1 VSFVRLLRLLDR
13 IVRHP
18 NSDLWLLFLG
28 AAVVSF
34 LAFFGAVSTEVVL
47 GLVLSVL
54 AAVSLSQIR
63 TRNQLTPQETLLT
76 AFPAEYF
83 EKRKALRS
91 SYMFAGVTMDRT
103 LPTARQDLDRL
114 LKLPGTVRVLLPDPS
129 DGALMRMIGAS
140 HRLGL
145 DADQAS
151 QKIRANLEALS
162 GLGLGDRRAE
172 LRVTNVLP
180 RVGINALDVD
190 ELDGAL
196 MVQHYEFRPEPD
208 AEAGPILWV
217 TRRNDGEWYER
228 FRRELERIWDEATP
242 WPR

>member
-1 VSFVRLLRLLDR
+1 M
-13 IVRHP
+13 RHP
-18 NSDLWLLFLG
+18 NSDLWLLFLV
-28 AAVVSF
+28 AATVSF
-34 LAFFGAVSTEVVL
+34 LSFFGAVSTDVVL

-54 AAVSLSQIR
+54 AAVALSQIR
-63 TRNQLTPQETLLT
+63 TRNQLAPHETLLK

-103 LPTARQDLDRL
+103 LPTARQDVDRL
-114 LKLPGTVRVLLPDPS
+114 LNARGTVRVLLPDPDDS
-129 DGALMRMIGAS
+129 ALMRMVEAS

-151 QKIRANLEALS
+151 QKIRANLDTLS
-162 GLGLGDRRAE
+162 SLGLDGLRAE
-172 LRVTNVLP
+172 LRVTSVLP

-190 ELDGAL
+190 QLHGAL
-196 MVQHYEFRPEPD
+196 MVQHYEFRPEP
-208 AEAGPILWV
+208 AGEAGPILWV
-217 TRRNDGEWYER
+217 TRSNNGEWYER
-228 FRRELERIWDEATP
+228 FRRELERTWDEATP